1 MKVIIEKLYS
11 TFSSYYIKGN
21 LRERSCD
28 CCVTDNEIRELL
40 SKPLKELSADE
51 IGHFMRSAITTYGDV
66 TDYKHFLPRILE
78 LLIDQKADLVFDFMC
93 FEKLNY
99 SEWETWPSEEQRV
112 LDDYFISFW
121 EEVIFNETATDN
133 QIDEVFELISKYSNK
148 TTALNLWLASTT
160 QKSALFLVEAYL
172 NNTYSKLFEYD
183 FENISKWLG
192 SKAVLQKI
200 ESAFFN
206 EKNSDVANRI
216 SIVYTL
222 LGNQT

>member
-1 MKVIIEKLYS
+1 MKAIIEKLYA
-11 TFSSYYIKGN
+11 TFSAYYIKGN

-78 LLIDQKADLVFDFMC
+78 LMIDPKTDLIFDFTC

-99 SEWETWPSEEQRV
+99 SEWETWPPEEQKV
-112 LDDYFISFW
+112 LDDYFICFW
-121 EEVIFNETATDN
+121 KEVIFNKFATDN
-133 QIDEVFELISKYSNK
+133 QIDGVFELISKYGDK
-148 TTALNLWLASTT
+148 TTALDFWLQSTT
-160 QKSALFLVEAYL
+160 QKSVLFLVEGYL
-172 NNTYSKLFEYD
+172 HNNYSKLFEND
-183 FENISKWLG
+183 FDNISKWLV

-200 ESAFFN
+200 ETAFFN
-206 EKNSDVANRI
+206 EQNLDVANRI
-216 SIVYTL
+216 SIAYTL
-222 LGNQT
+222 LENQS